1 MFRVER
7 SNKGKPSRLL
17 NVTILSTL
25 PLENQCLLLGGNVPN
40 AIAKPPYRR
49 PKAFLLWLTWVYLIT
64 IILTTCWRGPLRIK
78 RLDLVRKSLNS
89 KGRGSHIWKK
99 MTIYFVATD
108 MTSSGLKS
116 KKQIISEMWKKGH
129 EKSIRIR
136 INSIKF
142 LVDGYTGRMSK
153 MDYAQSIANEIMNNW

>member
-89 KGRGSHIWKK
+89 KGRGSHVWKNWLYISSQQIWHHQVWKAK
-99 MTIYFVATD
+99 NKLSV
-108 MTSSGLKS
+108 KW
-116 KKQIISEMWKKGH
+116 EKKGMKKVYFSLRAH
-129 EKSIRIR
+129 
-136 INSIKF
+136 
-142 LVDGYTGRMSK
+142 
-153 MDYAQSIANEIMNNW
+153 NWLMCENLHTI